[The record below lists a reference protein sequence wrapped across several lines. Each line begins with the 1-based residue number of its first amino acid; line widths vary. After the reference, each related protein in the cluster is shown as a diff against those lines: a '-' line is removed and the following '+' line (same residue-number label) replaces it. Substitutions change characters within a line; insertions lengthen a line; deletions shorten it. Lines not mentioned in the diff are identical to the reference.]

1 MSDVQRL
8 DYSKPPP
15 GYRVEADS
23 LGIWG
28 WEGGGDCF
36 DSVVGEGDARASAW
50 AHYKAS
56 NDPPGMWSGQAR
68 GEHPGGYGY
77 ALMESSHE
85 HPLEADFE
93 RIDEARAAA
102 WAWYDRR
109 LALAER
115 LSSGLGDRLGRC
127 DGLVLWPVILTWS
140 DEQAAEVERWLVDST
155 AELPEVLRDSRL
167 TRAQALAIAS
177 DTAHAHVQ
185 RLRSVAPG
193 FIPITAE
200 FLNVCASIGLRALE
214 EFEPGRWKVGA
225 VFDEWRTVR
234 LVVEECKP

>member
-28 WEGGGDCF
+28 WEGGGGCF

-50 AHYKAS
+50 THYKAH
-56 NDPPGMWSGQAR
+56 NDPPGLDVNAWGFGRR
-68 GEHPGGYGY
+68 GTDAAWWRPLFSDA
-77 ALMESSHE
+77 ALASS
-85 HPLEADFE
+85 
-93 RIDEARAAA
+93 RAAA

-109 LALAER
+109 LALAEQ
-115 LSSGLGDRLGRC
+115 LSSKLGNRLGRC

-140 DEQAAEVERWLVDST
+140 DEQAAEVERWST
-155 AELPEVLRDSRL
+155 APRSCRRCSVGDSRL